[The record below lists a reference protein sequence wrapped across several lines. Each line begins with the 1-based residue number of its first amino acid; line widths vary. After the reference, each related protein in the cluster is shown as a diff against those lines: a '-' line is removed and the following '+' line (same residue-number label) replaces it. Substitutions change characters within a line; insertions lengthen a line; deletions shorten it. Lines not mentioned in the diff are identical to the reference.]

1 MDASTILIIGFVVAG
16 LWWFFS
22 RKDAATPV
30 VHTHVA
36 PEAPASITPAAK
48 PKRLNVERQDVSG
61 LTLSDEQQKI
71 FDIIENTK
79 ETLYVTGKAG
89 TGKSVLLEYFVKNT
103 SKSAAVVAPTGV
115 AALNVGGQTI
125 HSFFKLPPD
134 VIDPTQV
141 QVDYK
146 TRELLRHV
154 DVIVI
159 DEVSMVRVDLMAAID
174 AKLQIANRN
183 KLPFGGV
190 QVVMFGDLYQ
200 LPPVVTDGEL
210 QRYFAHTYGGAYF
223 FNAPVF
229 KALDLKIYELTN
241 IFRQKDPHFR
251 ELLNAVRNRT
261 NLAEALAEFN
271 ERVNVPIPD
280 SGFITL
286 AGHNAAVSA
295 INHAKLE
302 ELSGVE
308 RTYEAEISG
317 DITASSYP
325 TEKLLKL
332 KVGAQVMMLK
342 NDQKKPAR
350 WVNGTL
356 GVITQLTANVVRV
369 NIDGVEHTV
378 NKETWEKVRYFY
390 DPEDQRLEKEVVSSF
405 TQLPMRLAWA
415 ITIHKSQGQTYES
428 VAIDLSDGAFAHGQ
442 AYVALS
448 RCKSLEGLYL
458 HARIREQDI
467 IIDQEVIEF
476 MSKAQVVDNI

>member
-1 MDASTILIIGFVVAG
+1 MDASTILITGFVVAG

-22 RKDAATPV
+22 RKDVVTPAIR
-30 VHTHVA
+30 THVA
-36 PEAPASITPAAK
+36 PDAHALITQAAK

-79 ETLYVTGKAG
+79 ETMYVTGKAG

-174 AKLQIANRN
+174 AKLQIANRS

-229 KALDLKIYELTN
+229 KTLDLKIYELTN
-241 IFRQKDPHFR
+241 IFRQKDQHFR
-251 ELLNAVRNRT
+251 EILNAVRNRT
-261 NLAEALAEFN
+261 NIAEALAELN
-271 ERVNVPIPD
+271 ERVNVPIPN

-286 AGHNAAVSA
+286 AGHNSSVSA
-295 INHAKLE
+295 INHAKLA

-317 DITASSYP
+317 DITTGSYP

-356 GVITQLTANVVRV
+356 GVVTQLTANVVRV

-390 DPEDQRLEKEVVSSF
+390 DPEDKRLEKEVVSSF

-448 RCKSLEGLYL
+448 RCKNLEGLYL
-458 HARIREQDI
+458 HAPIREQDI
-467 IIDQEVIEF
+467 IIDQEVNEF
-476 MSKAQVVDNI
+476 MSKA